1 MANTEIDSL
10 SLNIAINGLSDRDI
24 QNLESLANSIAKL
37 QRNLRK
43 LELSKLQDIKIPENV
58 KGISGVDYT
67 ISKKFDTSND
77 FEKMFEG
84 IEETFSDF
92 DEDAEKLKGAFGKI
106 NNNVT
111 KLKINT
117 KDTSKETDKLLKP
130 KKNTLNK
137 QLNGIDKT
145 LRRIK
150 VISFVKLIRGAI
162 NSFVRG
168 LGSGIKNLAMFDSQF
183 NETMSTLSTAK
194 TQIFNSLAL
203 TISPFIT
210 SLTPLITSISSGL
223 VNISNTVSQITASLK
238 GMSTYTRI
246 NTKYMQDY
254 AKSLQKAKG
263 FSFDT
268 FQSLDLQDSMFET
281 ANVDEEQIENYEEM
295 YSIIQDIKDTFEM
308 IIGFVKD
315 AGSTIGSFI
324 KQNLGNINDI
334 VARIKEFASVI
345 VETSDFSIFSNT
357 FSVLSEKVLPVI
369 IKIVGAILGLVEK
382 IMKVISPLTDVI
394 TGELLPAL
402 LELTVTTFEPI
413 YDIITD
419 LSPIIESII
428 NNIVEILVPI
438 LQKIVPIIQ
447 SVSNIISKI
456 QFAIDYVIG
465 DVLANTPETIN
476 RIFEYLQPIVTII
489 EKIVEA
495 VAFIVDAIESLLN
508 GDWDAFAENMKNA
521 FKQVGLAVLKFFAG
535 FIDGIINAFISF
547 INFIIANDVVKAI
560 VKWFGGGEWKGIT
573 ERSHIAEDIKGFAN
587 GGIVGEVWQMNE
599 YGNPEM
605 LFNANNDGN
614 TSVINID
621 QLSEAFERA
630 IYNTG
635 LLGAIEEGKV
645 VYIDGR
651 AIAQSRNF
659 KNEINRTNPTL
670 NIK

>member
-43 LELSKLQDIKIPENV
+43 LELSKLEDIKIPENI

-67 ISKKFDTSND
+67 ISKKFDDSND

-84 IEETFSDF
+84 IEETFSEF
-92 DEDAEKLKGAFGKI
+92 DDDAEKLKGAFGKI

-117 KDTSKETDKLLKP
+117 KDTSKETGKLLNP
-130 KKNTLNK
+130 KKNSLSK

-150 VISFVKLIRGAI
+150 VVSFVKLIRGAI

-168 LGSGIKNLAMFDSQF
+168 LGSGIKNLALFDKQF
-183 NETMSTLSTAK
+183 NETMSSLSTAK

-210 SLTPLITSISSGL
+210 SITPMITTLSNGL
-223 VNISNTVSQITASLK
+223 VNISNTVSQITASIK
-238 GMSTYTRI
+238 GMSTYTRV
-246 NTKYMQDY
+246 NTKYMEDY
-254 AKSLQKAKG
+254 AKSLQKARG

-281 ANVDEEQIENYEEM
+281 ATIDDEEISRYQDLVSIVQDLKESFESIKDFAKDFGDTLKNAFSDNLGNIKEIVAQSKEFTSVFMGIGQISQFSNLFSTLSNTILP
-295 YSIIQDIKDTFEM
+295 SIINFVGKILKFVENIGESLSPLVNEIVDDLLPSLLELLDTILMPINSLIGDAIFPIVAELISEIAETLVPFIKLISSIIGVINLQLKPINQIISWIIDFLGGKLTSILKIISNLLSPILLVINTIAEVIKFIVGAIKSLWDLDFDSLVKLFKNM
-308 IIGFVKD
+308 IANIARFALSLIDKLINSFVEFANSIVASGFVKD
-315 AGSTIGSFI
+315 
-324 KQNLGNINDI
+324 
-334 VARIKEFASVI
+334 
-345 VETSDFSIFSNT
+345 
-357 FSVLSEKVLPVI
+357 
-369 IKIVGAILGLVEK
+369 
-382 IMKVISPLTDVI
+382 
-394 TGELLPAL
+394 
-402 LELTVTTFEPI
+402 
-413 YDIITD
+413 
-419 LSPIIESII
+419 
-428 NNIVEILVPI
+428 
-438 LQKIVPIIQ
+438 
-447 SVSNIISKI
+447 
-456 QFAIDYVIG
+456 
-465 DVLANTPETIN
+465 
-476 RIFEYLQPIVTII
+476 
-489 EKIVEA
+489 
-495 VAFIVDAIESLLN
+495 
-508 GDWDAFAENMKNA
+508 
-521 FKQVGLAVLKFFAG
+521 VLKFFGINDNWQGFTWRSNLAG
-535 FIDGIINAFISF
+535 LVPSF
-547 INFIIANDVVKAI
+547 AD
-560 VKWFGGGEWKGIT
+560 
-573 ERSHIAEDIKGFAN
+573 
-587 GGIVGEVWQMNE
+587 GGIVGEIWQMNE
-599 YGNPEM
+599 HGNPEM
-605 LFNANNDGN
+605 LFNANNSGN
-614 TSVINID
+614 TSVINVD

>member
-10 SLNIAINGLSDRDI
+10 SLNISINGLSDRDI

-58 KGISGVDYT
+58 KGITGVTYDSPT
-67 ISKKFDTSND
+67 FDLPQGFD
-77 FEKMFEG
+77 EMFKDV
-84 IEETFSDF
+84 EETFSPASDKMQS
-92 DEDAEKLKGAFGKI
+92 DLGKI
-106 NNNVT
+106 NTDVD
-111 KLKINT
+111 KLKVNT
-117 KDTSKETDKLLKP
+117 KGFEENTKKALNP

-137 QLNGIDKT
+137 QLNGVDKT

-150 VISFVKLIRGAI
+150 VISFIKLIRGAI

-183 NETMSTLSTAK
+183 NETMSSLSTAK

-210 SLTPLITSISSGL
+210 SLTPLITTLSNGL
-223 VNISNTVSQITASLK
+223 VNISNTVSQITASIK
-238 GMSTYTRI
+238 GMSTYTKI
-246 NTKYMQDY
+246 NTKYTEDY
-254 AKSLQKAKG
+254 AKSLQKAQG

-268 FQSLDLQDSMFET
+268 FQSLNLQDSMFET
-281 ANVDEEQIENYEEM
+281 ANVDDEQIENYEEM
-295 YSIIQDIKDTFEM
+295 YSIIQNIKDIFET
-308 IIGFVKD
+308 ISGFVKD
-315 AGSTIGSFI
+315 VGSTIGSFI

-357 FSVLSEKVLPVI
+357 FSVLSDKVLPVI

-382 IMKVISPLTDVI
+382 IMKAISPLTDVI

-428 NNIVEILVPI
+428 KNIVEILVPI
-438 LQKIVPIIQ
+438 IQKLVPIIQ
-447 SVSNIISKI
+447 SISNIVGKI
-456 QFAIDYVIG
+456 QWAIDYVIG

-547 INFIIANDVVKAI
+547 INFIIANDVIKAI

-573 ERSHIAEDIKGFAN
+573 DRSHIAEDIKGFAN

-599 YGNPEM
+599 HGNPEM
-605 LFNANNDGN
+605 LFNANNSGN
-614 TSVINID
+614 TSVINVD

-651 AIAQSRNF
+651 AIAQSKNF